1 MNDNGDTLTLQ
12 QLLVREVEV
21 EVEDGGLYL
30 VLIEVVIQVV
40 VVEII
45 GINSA

>member
-30 VLIEVVIQVV
+30 VLIEDRSS
-40 VVEII
+40 
-45 GINSA
+45 NLPT